1 MEEGE
6 SYIRVTDTDPLN
18 KQESSVERL
27 GSALGNQQ
35 ASHNE
40 ATTGGLQNGV
50 ESTKLSH
57 QQTGLLN
64 GTEIQQ

>member
-40 ATTGGLQNGV
+40 ATTGGL
-50 ESTKLSH
+50 
-57 QQTGLLN
+57 
-64 GTEIQQ
+64 

>member
-1 MEEGE
+1 MGEGE

-40 ATTGGLQNGV
+40 ATAGGL
-50 ESTKLSH
+50 
-57 QQTGLLN
+57 
-64 GTEIQQ
+64 